1 MNRREKALMSVQE
14 HLRSLAREAELY
26 RTQGLLEHS
35 REKYLQIIQF
45 IEEKNFSNHG
55 KLIEAVR
62 DKIQTLEKNL
72 ALEKQDTR
80 EPELSE
86 KQQNMIKELF
96 SVSQT
101 REAAKIE
108 GAVALAEFGQYERA
122 LEEFHALLKERTLPV
137 VAAKNILRCYMELS
151 SPDEA
156 VAQFREWMMGGD
168 VLTPQELKLIR
179 GFIKNLLE
187 RKGIKRE
194 LPHLVETSQTNRP
207 SSENEEGFLD
217 ISSIHVE
224 LENGPRKG
232 DKVEFQVTSQSGNT
246 ISVNIPGD
254 RRDLLDAFRPG
265 LRLPELQCYSP
276 IAVFKGRGVVIKKR
290 KVWHG
295 RNQGNYLLDIN
306 IDDE

>member
-1 MNRREKALMSVQE
+1 MSVQE
-14 HLRSLAREAELY
+14 RLRSLAKEAELY

-35 REKYLQIIQF
+35 KEKYLQILQF
-45 IEEKNFSNHG
+45 VEEKQFTNHR

-62 DKIQTLEKNL
+62 DKIQTLEEHL
-72 ALEKQDTR
+72 AVEKQDTR

-86 KQQNMIKELF
+86 KQQNMIKDLF

-101 REAAKIE
+101 KEAAKIE

-122 LEEFHALLKERTLPV
+122 LEEFHTLLKEGTLPV
-137 VAAKNILRCYMELS
+137 VAAKNIIRCYMELS

-156 VAQFREWMMGGD
+156 VAQFREWVISRD

-179 GFIKNLLE
+179 AFIANLLE

-194 LPHLVETSQTNRP
+194 LPYLVETSQTDSQ

-217 ISSIHVE
+217 ISSVYVE
-224 LENGPRKG
+224 VNNGPRKG
-232 DKVEFQVTSQSGNT
+232 DMVEFQVTSQSGNT
-246 ISVNIPGD
+246 ISVNIPGE

-290 KVWHG
+290 KIWHG
-295 RNQGNYLLDIN
+295 RNQGNYLLDIT
-306 IDDE
+306 IDEE